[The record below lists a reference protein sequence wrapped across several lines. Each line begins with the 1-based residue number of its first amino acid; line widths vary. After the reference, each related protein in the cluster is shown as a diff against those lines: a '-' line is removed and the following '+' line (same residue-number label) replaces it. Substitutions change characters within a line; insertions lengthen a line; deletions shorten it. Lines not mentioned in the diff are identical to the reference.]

1 MNKATSDGKATGSTF
16 WKNDQELFAIIRK
29 ELYTAVVG
37 DIMDKLGLLCQF
49 LPPQIQPLE
58 DKMCVVGRAMTVLEA
73 DIPENPTDKRNGE
86 FMKPFGLMLEALDDL
101 KSGEVYVCTG
111 ASPSYALWGELMSTR
126 AKMLGATGAVV
137 NGYSRDKKGI
147 LKLDFPTFSYGN
159 YAQDQAPRGKVID
172 FRVPLKM
179 GEVTINPGDIVI
191 GDMDGVCIVPAEAA
205 AEVFGQA
212 IEKARGEKIVQ
223 KKIQEGMSAKKA
235 FETYGI
241 M

>member
-1 MNKATSDGKATGSTF
+1 MKKAGAGIRSMDGFF
-16 WKNDQELFAIIRK
+16 WKNDQELFSIIRK
-29 ELYTAVVG
+29 ELYTAVIG
-37 DIMDKLGLLCQF
+37 DIMDKMGFLCQF

-58 DKMCVVGRAMTVLEA
+58 GKMRVVGRAMTVLEA
-73 DIPENPTDKRNGE
+73 DILPDPADKVGE
-86 FMKPFGLMLEALDDL
+86 DFKKPFGLMLDALDDL
-101 KSGEVYVCTG
+101 KAGEVYVCTG

-126 AKMLGATGAVV
+126 AKMLGAAGAVV

-159 YAQDQAPRGKVID
+159 YAQDQGPRGKVID

-179 GEVTINPGDIVI
+179 GEVLINPGDMVI
-191 GDMDGVCIVPAEAA
+191 GDMDGVCIVPANAA
-205 AEVFGQA
+205 TEVFGMA

-223 KKIQEGMSAKKA
+223 KKIQEGMSARQA

>member
-1 MNKATSDGKATGSTF
+1 MKKAGAGIRSMDGFF
-16 WKNDQELFAIIRK
+16 WKNDQELFSIIRK
-29 ELYTAVVG
+29 ELYTAVIG
-37 DIMDKLGLLCQF
+37 DIMDKMGFLYQF

-58 DKMCVVGRAMTVLEA
+58 GKMRVVGRAMTVLEA
-73 DIPENPTDKRNGE
+73 DIVQDPADKGGE
-86 FMKPFGLMLEALDDL
+86 DFKKPFGLMLDALDDL
-101 KSGEVYVCTG
+101 KAGEVYVCTG

-126 AKMLGATGAVV
+126 AKMLGGAGAVV

-159 YAQDQAPRGKVID
+159 YAQDQGPRGKVID

-179 GEVTINPGDIVI
+179 GEVLINPGDMVI
-191 GDMDGVCIVPAEAA
+191 GDMDGVCIVPANAA
-205 AEVFGQA
+205 TEVFGLA

-223 KKIQEGMSAKKA
+223 KKIQEGMSAREA